1 MGMHTNTT
9 RLAAGGRL
17 VRDAVLETLWPT
29 RCCACDVPGAVLCAE
44 CERDLAW
51 LDLWQA
57 CPACGAPFGRIVCTE
72 CTGIVL
78 EALGR
83 SSLPFDSCRSA
94 VLLDAT
100 AHRMV
105 TAWKDGGEARLGA
118 VMARILADVLP
129 RSWFRDGAHRAD
141 SARMPP
147 DDTAPQAVLPVPATR
162 AAVARRGFDHA
173 EELARELGTLLGL
186 PCWTPLARPRAKDQR
201 GLSRRERA
209 RNAKG
214 SFALARDPRPA
225 SAQCALPQSV
235 LLVDDVFTTGSTLSD
250 ATDTL
255 KAAGVRT
262 VHCATFARAF

>member
-1 MGMHTNTT
+1 MGMRTNIT
-9 RLAAGGRL
+9 RLAAGGSL

-29 RCCACDVPGAVLCAE
+29 RCCACDRPGAVLCAD
-44 CERDLAW
+44 CERDLTW

-57 CPACGAPFGRIVCTE
+57 CPACGAPFGRLVCTE

-186 PCWTPLARPRAKDQR
+186 PCRTPLARPRAKDQR

-225 SAQCALPQSV
+225 SAQRALPQSV